1 MGGGAILAPATLA
14 KHTHWEPEMSDGN
27 ILNRLYYQALAL
39 FIGVLLVSL
48 GVAVA
53 VTSAHQRDVMLGEAE
68 GEIVRETRLM
78 RRNVEDMLARRES
91 YRVKEAMRAWGATDN
106 DIAYITL
113 SLRGR
118 TVAEFHRPARAEKL
132 IRHNEAIRAPGG
144 DYVFSVAKDV
154 APLERKLSGLRWRLI
169 EGTALFA
176 LAFGA
181 LLWGALRRK
190 AMAPMEAEINRR
202 MLVES
207 ELTERRRELEIL
219 VRERTRDLH
228 LAAEVFENSIEGILI
243 TNARGVIEKVN
254 RAFTR
259 ITGYTEAEAL
269 GKNPRLLKSGR
280 HGEVFYRALWETLLD
295 RGFWEGEIWNRAKDG
310 TVYPEYLTISR
321 VAGERGE
328 TTHYIAVFNDISELK
343 RKEEKIRQQAY
354 YDTLTGLPNRTL
366 FEERLGHAIAL
377 ARSHG
382 AGVAVLL
389 LDLDGFKRVNDSL
402 GHDYGD
408 IMIQEAGRRLTALL
422 GEAVTVARL
431 GGDEF
436 GVIMEDAHNPGQ
448 VAQAASSIAGSLAL
462 PFALRGREVFVTVS
476 RGATLS
482 PADGAGAATLI
493 KNADMA
499 MYRAKDRGRNQLA
512 LFTQAMN
519 LQVTRRLELEGKM
532 RRALLNREFT
542 VYYQPKISLRT
553 GTVVGMEALA
563 RWRTGNGMVAS
574 PTEFIPLAE
583 ESGLI
588 GELGEFVLRESCR
601 TAKEWSGRGLPDLR
615 VAVNVSAAQFAQASL
630 PDRIHGI
637 LEQTGLHPS
646 QLELEVTES
655 MVMKD
660 INFAS
665 AALARLKGMGVTLA
679 LDDFG
684 TGYSSLAYFKALPID
699 VLKIDKSFVRGV
711 PENLDDSAVA
721 QMIVAMARSLN
732 KKLVVEGIENTDQL
746 EYFRYLKAEEAQ
758 GFLFSAPVPAE
769 EFWYTVERINDGI
782 MAQAE
787 IPAQ

>member
-1 MGGGAILAPATLA
+1 
-14 KHTHWEPEMSDGN
+14 
-27 ILNRLYYQALAL
+27 
-39 FIGVLLVSL
+39 
-48 GVAVA
+48 
-53 VTSAHQRDVMLGEAE
+53 
-68 GEIVRETRLM
+68 
-78 RRNVEDMLARRES
+78 
-91 YRVKEAMRAWGATDN
+91 
-106 DIAYITL
+106 
-113 SLRGR
+113 
-118 TVAEFHRPARAEKL
+118 
-132 IRHNEAIRAPGG
+132 
-144 DYVFSVAKDV
+144 
-154 APLERKLSGLRWRLI
+154 
-169 EGTALFA
+169 
-176 LAFGA
+176 
-181 LLWGALRRK
+181 
-190 AMAPMEAEINRR
+190 
-202 MLVES
+202 
-207 ELTERRRELEIL
+207 
-219 VRERTRDLH
+219 
-228 LAAEVFENSIEGILI
+228 
-243 TNARGVIEKVN
+243 
-254 RAFTR
+254 
-259 ITGYTEAEAL
+259 
-269 GKNPRLLKSGR
+269 
-280 HGEVFYRALWETLLD
+280 
-295 RGFWEGEIWNRAKDG
+295 
-310 TVYPEYLTISR
+310 
-321 VAGERGE
+321 
-328 TTHYIAVFNDISELK
+328 
-343 RKEEKIRQQAY
+343 
-354 YDTLTGLPNRTL
+354 
-366 FEERLGHAIAL
+366 
-377 ARSHG
+377 
-382 AGVAVLL
+382 
-389 LDLDGFKRVNDSL
+389 
-402 GHDYGD
+402 
-408 IMIQEAGRRLTALL
+408 
-422 GEAVTVARL
+422 
-431 GGDEF
+431 
-436 GVIMEDAHNPGQ
+436 
-448 VAQAASSIAGSLAL
+448 
-462 PFALRGREVFVTVS
+462 
-476 RGATLS
+476 
-482 PADGAGAATLI
+482 
-493 KNADMA
+493 

>member
-1 MGGGAILAPATLA
+1 MPG
-14 KHTHWEPEMSDGN
+14 DN

-53 VTSAHQRDVMLGEAE
+53 VTSAHQRDVMLSEAE
-68 GEIVRETRLM
+68 GEIARQARLM
-78 RRNVEDMLARRES
+78 RRGVEDMLARRES
-91 YRVKEAMRAWGATDN
+91 LRLKEAMRGWGATDSS
-106 DIAYITL
+106 IAYITL
-113 SLRGR
+113 SRRGR
-118 TVAEFHRPARAEKL
+118 VIADLHRPARAEKL
-132 IRHNEAIRAPGG
+132 IRHIEVIHAPGG
-144 DYVFSVAKDV
+144 DYLFHVAKDV
-154 APLERKLSGLRWRLI
+154 SFLDRKLSVLRLRLI

-190 AMAPMEAEINRR
+190 AIAPMEAEINRR
-202 MLVES
+202 MLVET
-207 ELTERRRELEIL
+207 ELTGRSRELEAL
-219 VRERTRDLH
+219 ASERARDLQ
-228 LAAEVFENSIEGILI
+228 LAAEVFEHSIEGILI
-243 TNARGVIEKVN
+243 TNARGAIEKIN

-259 ITGYTEAEAL
+259 ITGYAEADVL
-269 GKNPRLLKSGR
+269 GKNPRLLKSGH
-280 HGEVFYRALWETLLD
+280 HGEEFYRAMWDALLAK
-295 RGFWEGEIWNRAKDG
+295 GFWEGEIWNRAKDG

-321 VAGERGE
+321 VAGDHGE

-343 RKEEKIRQQAY
+343 RKEDKIRQQAY
-354 YDTLTGLPNRTL
+354 FDGLTGLPNRTL

-382 AGVAVLL
+382 AGLATLM
-389 LDLDGFKRVNDSL
+389 LDIDGLKRVNDSM

-408 IMIQEAGRRLTALL
+408 ILIQETGRRLVDLL

-431 GGDEF
+431 GGDGF
-436 GVIMEDAHNPGQ
+436 GVILEDARDPAQ
-448 VAQAASSIAGSLAL
+448 VAQAAAAIADSLAP
-462 PFALRGREVFVTVS
+462 PFELRGREVFVTVS
-476 RGATLS
+476 MGAALY
-482 PADGAGAATLI
+482 PADGGAARALL
-493 KNADMA
+493 KNADLA
-499 MYRAKDRGRNQLA
+499 MHRAKDRGRNQLA

-519 LQVTRRLELEGKM
+519 LQVIRRLELEGRM
-532 RRALLNREFT
+532 RRALINREFT
-542 VYYQPKISLRT
+542 VYYQPKVSLRT
-553 GTVVGMEALA
+553 GMVVGMEALA
-563 RWRTGNGMVAS
+563 RWRTGSGMVAS
-574 PTEFIPLAE
+574 PVEFIPLAE

-588 GELGEFVLRESCR
+588 GELGDFVMREACR
-601 TAKEWSGRGLPDLR
+601 TAKAWSDEGRPDLR

-630 PDRIHGI
+630 PERIHGI
-637 LEQTGLHPS
+637 LEETGLHPS
-646 QLELEVTES
+646 RLELEVTES

-665 AALARLKGMGVTLA
+665 AALAHLKGMGVTLA

-699 VLKIDKSFVRGV
+699 VLKIDKSFVQGV

-758 GFLFSAPVPAE
+758 GFLFGAPVDGKD
-769 EFWYTVERINDGI
+769 FWKMAERINGGV
-782 MAQAE
+782 A
-787 IPAQ
+787 PASLGAW